1 MLSTKDLATSKAKVS
16 KTIKPGNVKA
26 KINSIALQPQKTNPD
41 GLFLVLNLEGEDL
54 GQEFEGF
61 LYDSDKPQLGRAKG
75 QVGRVRFS
83 QYPYKDMT
91 TKSGYFVPR
100 DRQILRDL
108 ASLADTLGVRDQL
121 DQIQEKDIAPFVAAA
136 GRILANGRFLYWCI
150 GGNCYQ
156 KDDGN
161 KDYTLHL
168 PKYDRNV
175 VTLNFSANPDAVTP
189 FKYDTHVQD
198 DIKKTEEAAP
208 VSGWGAEPTTTTAPA
223 AATGGWKPS
232 GFEM

>member
-1 MLSTKDLATSKAKVS
+1 MLSTKDLATTKGKVS

-26 KINSIALQPQKTNPD
+26 KVNSITLQPQKTNPD
-41 GLFLVLNLEGEDL
+41 GLFLVMNLEGEDL
-54 GQEFEGF
+54 GPEFEGF
-61 LYDSDKPQLGRAKG
+61 LYDSENPKLGRAKG

-108 ASLADTLGVRDQL
+108 ASLADILGVRDQL
-121 DQIQEKDIAPFVAAA
+121 DQIQEKDIAPFIAAA
-136 GRILANGRFLYWCI
+136 SRILANGRYIYWCI

-175 VTLNFSANPDAVTP
+175 MTLNFSLNPEAVTP
-189 FKYDTHVQD
+189 FKYEAHVQD
-198 DIKKTEEAAP
+198 ETKKTEEP
-208 VSGWGAEPTTTTAPA
+208 VSGWGAEPAPA
-223 AATGGWKPS
+223 ATPAPTSGAWKPS